1 MRVLY
6 VEDDEKSAGAVE
18 LMLREVG
25 HVCDKTDLGER
36 AIELARANQY
46 DFLLVDVMLP
56 DIDGYEVIERLRAEG
71 IRIPFLIQSGLVD
84 RDSAFGGL
92 AFGSGEYL
100 VKPFTKTELIARM
113 ESVVAR
119 SRLAAGLEVGG
130 LGAQQEPLVERRDE
144 RRRHRRFKTIKAA
157 RIDFGPGVDCK
168 IVNLSHGGAAIR
180 LPDDKTGLPPTFD
193 LSLESGETYRCRLCW
208 KLKDKIGVQ
217 FLELYE

>member
-71 IRIPFLIQSGLVD
+71 IQIPFLIQSGLVD

-144 RRRHRRFKTIKAA
+144 RRRHR
-157 RIDFGPGVDCK
+157 
-168 IVNLSHGGAAIR
+168 
-180 LPDDKTGLPPTFD
+180 
-193 LSLESGETYRCRLCW
+193 
-208 KLKDKIGVQ
+208 
-217 FLELYE
+217 

>member
-6 VEDDEKSAGAVE
+6 VEDDDNSARAVE

-36 AIELARANQY
+36 AIELAKANEY
-46 DFLLVDVMLP
+46 DFLLLDVMLP

-71 IRIPFLIQSGLVD
+71 IQIPFLIQSGLVD

-100 VKPFTKTELIARM
+100 VKPFTKTELIGRM

-119 SRLAAGLEVGG
+119 SRLAAGLELGG
-130 LGAQQEPLVERRDE
+130 QDENRKPLVEPRDE
-144 RRRHRRFKTIKAA
+144 RRRHRRFKTIKTA
-157 RIDFGPGVDCK
+157 RIDFGHGVECK

-180 LPDDKTGLPPTFD
+180 LSDGTTGLPPTFD
-193 LSLESGETYRCRLCW
+193 LTLESGETYRCRLCW
-208 KLKDKIGVQ
+208 KLRDKIGVE